1 MFLISTDTGNVADLV
16 LKNKSI
22 DVKNIPPS
30 ASIKNDSANGSPQ
43 PLSSPGSIS
52 TNLATLVSIGR
63 RGNSKG
69 GSILGG
75 KIGGGTGI
83 GGGTIGGSIGGGG
96 GGNTT
101 TGGGGGGGGG
111 GVNIGKSGNGG
122 SGGGSGGCG
131 GATGGGGGNEPSP
144 VTFSLSPLRVIVL
157 SPLNLSNTTLP
168 FLVETTSV
176 CELFNNPC
184 A

>member
-1 MFLISTDTGNVADLV
+1 MTANCWRFNNVADLV

-43 PLSSPGSIS
+43 PLSSPPSCSII
-52 TNLATLVSIGR
+52 LATLSSTGLL
-63 RGNSKG
+63 GGAEG
-69 GSILGG
+69 GSCLGG
-75 KIGGGTGI
+75 KTGGGTGI
-83 GGGTIGGSIGGGG
+83 GTGGIGIGIGGGTGGNAGGAGGGGSIGGGVNIGNGGNGGGG
-96 GGNTT
+96 GGNT
-101 TGGGGGGGGG
+101 GG
-111 GVNIGKSGNGG
+111 
-122 SGGGSGGCG
+122 G

-157 SPLNLSNTTLP
+157 SPFSLSNTTRP
-168 FLVETTSV
+168 FLVDTTSV
-176 CELFNNPC
+176 CELFNRPC